1 MVGLERWWAERDEC
15 IVVIRFNGYALWE
28 PVGMKGV
35 GYSGGMV
42 MGKVVRNGF
51 SGYER

>member
-1 MVGLERWWAERDEC
+1 MV
-15 IVVIRFNGYALWE
+15 IQFNGYELWE

-35 GYSGGMV
+35 GYSGEMV
-42 MGKVVRNGF
+42 MGMVVRNGF

>member
-1 MVGLERWWAERDEC
+1 MMIWFD
-15 IVVIRFNGYALWE
+15 GYELWK

-35 GYSGGMV
+35 GYSGEMV
-42 MGKVVRNGF
+42 MGMVVRNGF